1 MTLRK
6 ILLASAVMA
15 ATATAALAEDNFG
28 TWDDSLLGGA
38 MGSVVRNDQVN
49 TQTNWSSLNGDV
61 DTVGGDVVLQGTAAG
76 NMVDITT
83 MDNTRVVSSQYVG
96 PESVIGSSVSLNAN
110 NVWGNVGIQNTAI
123 CNGTVVSTDPVLT
136 AVKNS
141 QTCRSEDPYSTVN
154 ANISNIA
161 GNAVFQGS
169 AIGNTFQADS
179 NAPNFPVF
187 NNQYNNSATI
197 SNMSINAFNV
207 GGSVGMSSS
216 AIGNQAQIIHY
227 STGNH

>member
-1 MTLRK
+1 MTLRN
-6 ILLASAVMA
+6 ILLASALIA
-15 ATATAALAEDNFG
+15 ATATGALAEDNLG

-38 MGSVVRNDQVN
+38 MGSVVRNDQAN
-49 TQTNWSSLNGDV
+49 MQTNWSTLNGDV

-83 MDNTRVVSSQYVG
+83 MDNTRVSSSQYVG
-96 PESVIGSSVSLNAN
+96 PDATIGSTVNLNAN

-123 CNGTVVSTDPVLT
+123 CNGAVVSTDPVLT

-154 ANISNIA
+154 ANVSNIA

-187 NNQYNNSATI
+187 NSQYNNSATI
-197 SNMSINAFNV
+197 SNMSVNAFNV

-227 STGNH
+227 GTGGH

>member
-6 ILLASAVMA
+6 ILLASAVIA
-15 ATATAALAEDNFG
+15 VSATGAFADDQYA
-28 TWDDSLLGGA
+28 TWDDSILDGA
-38 MGSVVRNDQVN
+38 IGSVVHNDQVN
-49 TQTNWSSLNGDV
+49 MQTNWSTLNGVV

-76 NMVDITT
+76 NMIDITT
-83 MDNTRVVSSQYVG
+83 LDNTRVNSSQYVG
-96 PESVIGSSVSLNAN
+96 PESVIGSSVSLDAN

-123 CNGTVVSTDPVLT
+123 CNGAVVSTDPILT

-154 ANISNIA
+154 ANVSNIA

-187 NNQYNNSATI
+187 NNQFNNSATI
-197 SNMSINAFNV
+197 SNMSVNAFNV

-216 AIGNQAQIIHY
+216 AIGNNAQIIHY
-227 STGNH
+227 STNGH

>member
-6 ILLASAVMA
+6 FLLASAMM
-15 ATATAALAEDNFG
+15 TASVTAAIADDNYG
-28 TWDDSLLGGA
+28 SWDDSLLDGA
-38 MGSVVRNDQVN
+38 IGSVVRNDQVN
-49 TQTNWSSLNGDV
+49 MQTNWSTLNGVV

-76 NMVDITT
+76 NMIDITT
-83 MDNTRVVSSQYVG
+83 LDNTRVNSSQYVG
-96 PESVIGSSVSLNAN
+96 PEATIGSTVNLDAN

-123 CNGTVVSTDPVLT
+123 CNGAVVSTDPILT
-136 AVKNS
+136 AVKNN

-154 ANISNIA
+154 ANVSNIA

-187 NNQYNNSATI
+187 NNQFNNSATI

-216 AIGNQAQIIHY
+216 AIGNSAQIIHY
-227 STGNH
+227 STNGH

>member
-15 ATATAALAEDNFG
+15 VTATGALAEDNFG
-28 TWDDSLLGGA
+28 SWDDSLLDGA
-38 MGSVVRNDQVN
+38 IGSLVRNDQVN
-49 TQTNWSSLNGDV
+49 LQTNWSSLNGVV

-83 MDNTRVVSSQYVG
+83 MDNTRVTSSQYVG
-96 PESVIGSSVSLNAN
+96 PEATIGSSVNLDAN

-136 AVKNS
+136 AVKNT
-141 QTCRSEDPYSTVN
+141 QKCRSEDPYSTVT
-154 ANISNIA
+154 ANVSNIA

-187 NNQYNNSATI
+187 NSQYNNSATI
-197 SNMSINAFNV
+197 SNMSVNAFNV
-207 GGSVGMSSS
+207 GGSIGMSSS
-216 AIGNQAQIIHY
+216 AVGNTAQIIHY
-227 STGNH
+227 STGGH

>member
-6 ILLASAVMA
+6 FLLASAMIA
-15 ATATAALAEDNFG
+15 ATASAALADDQIG
-28 TWDDSLLGGA
+28 SWDDSLLDGA
-38 MGSVVRNDQVN
+38 MGSVVQNNQVN
-49 TQTNWSSLNGDV
+49 LQTNWSTLNGVV
-61 DTVGGDVVLQGTAAG
+61 DTVGGDVVLQGAAAG

-83 MDNTRVVSSQYVG
+83 MDNTRVTSSQYVG
-96 PESVIGSSVSLNAN
+96 PEATIGSSVNLDAN

-136 AVKNS
+136 AVKNT
-141 QTCRSEDPYSTVN
+141 QKCRSEDPYSTVN
-154 ANISNIA
+154 ANVSNIA

-179 NAPNFPVF
+179 NAPNFPVINSQF
-187 NNQYNNSATI
+187 NNSATI
-197 SNMSINAFNV
+197 SNMNVNAFNV

-216 AIGNQAQIIHY
+216 AVGNTATIIHY
-227 STGNH
+227 STGGH

>member
-6 ILLASAVMA
+6 LLLASAVIA
-15 ATATAALAEDNFG
+15 GSATGALAADQIG
-28 TWDDSLLGGA
+28 SWDDSLLDGA
-38 MGSVVRNDQVN
+38 MGSVVLNNQVN
-49 TQTNWSSLNGDV
+49 TRTNWSTLNGVV

-83 MDNTRVVSSQYVG
+83 MDNTRVTSSQLVG
-96 PESVIGSSVSLNAN
+96 SGATIGSNVTLDAN

-123 CNGTVVSTDPVLT
+123 CNGAVVSTDPVLT
-136 AVKNS
+136 AVKNT
-141 QTCRSEDPYSTVN
+141 QTCRAQDPYSAVT
-154 ANISNIA
+154 ANVSNIA

-179 NAPNFPVF
+179 NAPNFPVINSQF
-187 NNQYNNSATI
+187 NNSATI
-197 SNMSINAFNV
+197 SNMSVNAFNV

-216 AIGNQAQIIHY
+216 AVGNTATIIHY
-227 STGNH
+227 STNGH

>member
-6 ILLASAVMA
+6 FLLASAVIA
-15 ATATAALAEDNFG
+15 ATAGAALADDQIG
-28 TWDDSLLGGA
+28 SWDDSLLDGA
-38 MGSVVRNDQVN
+38 MGSVVLNNQVN
-49 TQTNWSSLNGDV
+49 LQTNWSSLNGVV

-83 MDNTRVVSSQYVG
+83 MDNTRVTSSQYVG
-96 PESVIGSSVSLNAN
+96 PEATIGSSVNLDAN

-123 CNGTVVSTDPVLT
+123 CNGTVVSTDPILT
-136 AVKNS
+136 AVKNT
-141 QTCRSEDPYSTVN
+141 QKCRSEDPYSTVN
-154 ANISNIA
+154 ANVSNIA

-179 NAPNFPVF
+179 NAPNFPVINSQF
-187 NNQYNNSATI
+187 NNSATI
-197 SNMSINAFNV
+197 SNMSVNAFNV

-216 AIGNQAQIIHY
+216 AIGNTAQIIHY

>member
-6 ILLASAVMA
+6 FLLASAVIA
-15 ATATAALAEDNFG
+15 ATASAALADEQIG
-28 TWDDSLLGGA
+28 SWDDSLLDGA
-38 MGSVVRNDQVN
+38 MGSVVQNNQVN
-49 TQTNWSSLNGDV
+49 LQTNWSSLNGVV

-83 MDNTRVVSSQYVG
+83 MDNTRVTSSQYVG
-96 PESVIGSSVSLNAN
+96 PEATIGSSVNLDAN

-123 CNGTVVSTDPVLT
+123 CNGAVVSTDPILT
-136 AVKNS
+136 AVKNT
-141 QTCRSEDPYSTVN
+141 QKCRSEDPYSTVN
-154 ANISNIA
+154 ANVSNIA

-179 NAPNFPVF
+179 NAPNFPVINSQF
-187 NNQYNNSATI
+187 NNSATI
-197 SNMSINAFNV
+197 SNMNVNAFNV

-216 AIGNQAQIIHY
+216 AVGNTAQIIHY